1 MANTVTLLSY
11 ANTFGDWVVT
21 TNALAQENNNM
32 AANNY
37 IKPTGTLYL
46 NEPTIGL
53 QVGNNAVIAGQLQ
66 VQGTGSSAYIQN
78 NMRVDQ
84 QVYFTNTTL
93 GLVNSG
99 QANIGGPLL
108 ALGANNGLQVSNNA
122 IVGGNVIITGNESI
136 GGILNVTGNT
146 TVNGTITVANNA
158 TFGNNITAVSN
169 ITAPRLVGSISVTT
183 PTLSVLSSATVYGQ
197 LQVAGNF
204 VLAGATVYSTNTFTL
219 NANSNIG
226 VISSFGVNRGAS
238 ANASI
243 RWNEPNQYWDIRDV
257 NNPTSYSQILTANL
271 ISDSLSSQLSSPYV
285 ASQAAANTLNTSIT
299 NLSAALLANV
309 TSLQSQIT
317 SNTTSLQS
325 QITSNVNSI
334 NANVSALTSYA
345 NAGFLRAN
353 TFTFIGTTGT
363 TITANNGIVNFV
375 SNNGTIVTGS
385 SNTLTINTPQD
396 VRTTATPLFNSLTL
410 SNALAIPQGGTGAT
424 SQGQALT
431 NLLPSGT
438 TAGYVLT
445 TGGPGTFYWAAGGT
459 GGGGTTP
466 GTTIA
471 STRLNYTANGTG
483 LAYTTPTYIPGASQ
497 LRVYFDG
504 VRQFPSEYTE
514 TSNTVCT
521 FTSSPPVGTAILFEV
536 DGYIINPYYA
546 NNIPYSVNGLI
557 GSANTIQTAI
567 DSLTSQIAFKSGTIF
582 TGTVNAPTPTNATSN
597 TQIATTAYVNNL
609 LSSGSTYS
617 IGITGNAGTAT
628 TASSANALNAGNNY
642 QINSLGVGT
651 GPTGTAG
658 EIRATN
664 NITAYYSD
672 DRLKTRSGNIQNAL
686 AKVMTLNGFHYQ
698 ANEIAQSLGYV
709 AKPEIGVSAQEVQ
722 AVLPEVVVPAPIDEQ
737 YLTVHYDK
745 LVPLLIEAI
754 KELKA
759 EIDTLKGSK

>member
-122 IVGGNVIITGNESI
+122 TVGGNVIISGSEII
-136 GGILNVTGNT
+136 GGTLNVTGNT
-146 TVNGTITVANNA
+146 TVNGSITVANNA

-459 GGGGTTP
+459 GGGGTAP

-471 STRLNYTANGTG
+471 STRSNYTANGTG